1 MRFPRSLRVFVG
13 LLLVLAH
20 VAVQPGKAMS
30 AVLCTELDGRT
41 ILEFGT
47 HGVCQQPA
55 LATEV
60 GGAAL
65 AEPCCTGCDDRA
77 LSAEPT
83 PTISGKRGEA
93 PRSILP
99 TGPPSPDVVTPLF
112 PVYPNVAEADASFG
126 YSFGVFDDFRDPFLV
141 ALRTKRLL
149 T

>member
-1 MRFPRSLRVFVG
+1 MRVFIG
-13 LLLVLAH
+13 LLIVLAL
-20 VAVQPGKAMS
+20 VAVQPGKALS
-30 AVLCTELDGRT
+30 AVLCTELGGRT

-47 HGVCQQPA
+47 HGVCQPMVA
-55 LATEV
+55 AVEV
-60 GGAAL
+60 RVTAL

-99 TGPPSPDVVTPLF
+99 TGPPSQDVVTPLVPVF
-112 PVYPNVAEADASFG
+112 PQVAEADASG
-126 YSFGVFDDFRDPFLV
+126 RRFGVISDFRDPFLV